1 PFMIRAVLAATLS
14 PLYGIYSGFELCE
27 NAALPGREEYLDSEK
42 YQFKQRDWNAPG
54 NIKAL
59 ITRLNKARKE
69 NPALQHLTN
78 LRFHTAENEHILFYA
93 KATGDNVILVAVNLD
108 PHNTQA
114 AAVEW
119 PLWEYGLGWDA
130 DYTVEDLLTGERWT
144 WHGAKNYVAL
154 DPKVRAAHVFAVRR

>member
-1 PFMIRAVLAATLS
+1 MLRAVLAATLS

-54 NIKAL
+54 NIKPL
-59 ITRLNKARKE
+59 ITKLNKIRRE

-78 LRFHTAENEHILFYA
+78 LRFHTAENEQVLFYA
-93 KATGDNVILVAVNLD
+93 KATADNVILVAVNLD
-108 PHNTQA
+108 PHHLQT

-119 PLWEYGLGWDA
+119 PLWEYGLAWDA
-130 DYTVEDLLTGERWT
+130 DYVVEDLLTSERWT
-144 WHGAKNYVAL
+144 WHGSRNYIELNPAGRVAHIFRV
-154 DPKVRAAHVFAVRR
+154 VR

>member
-1 PFMIRAVLAATLS
+1 LAATLS

-54 NIKAL
+54 NIKGL
-59 ITRLNKARKE
+59 ITRLNAARRE

-78 LRFHTAENEHILFYA
+78 LRFHTAENDQILFYA
-93 KATGDNVILVAVNLD
+93 KATDGDVILVAVNLD
-108 PHNTQA
+108 PHHLQT

-119 PLWEYGLGWDA
+119 PLWEYGLPWDA
-130 DYTVEDLLTGERWT
+130 DYVVQDLLTGERWT
-144 WHGAKNYVAL
+144 WHGARNYVEL
-154 DPKVRAAHVFAVRR
+154 DPSIRVAHVFHVVR